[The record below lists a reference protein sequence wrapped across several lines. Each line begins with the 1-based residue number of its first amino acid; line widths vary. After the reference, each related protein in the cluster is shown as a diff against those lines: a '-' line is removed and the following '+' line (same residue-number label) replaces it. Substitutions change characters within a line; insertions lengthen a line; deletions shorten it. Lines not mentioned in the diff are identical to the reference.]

1 MSQLLHEIVH
11 SVEVEIKDKLP
22 SLKSERDRIEMRRTL
37 SALEKMIR
45 HIRLELMK
53 ESKTLKENRKQK
65 RKAKLNALNNN
76 IILEKDNSNNIDK
89 DNARSLQEEK
99 EDTEK

>member
-22 SLKSERDRIEMRRTL
+22 SLKNERDRIEMRKTL
-37 SALEKMIR
+37 SALEKMIK
-45 HIRLELMK
+45 HIRTELMK

-65 RKAKLNALNNN
+65 RRTKLNNN
-76 IILEKDNSNNIDK
+76 IILEKDISNNIEDI
-89 DNARSLQEEK
+89 NHASEEK
-99 EDTEK
+99 EDE